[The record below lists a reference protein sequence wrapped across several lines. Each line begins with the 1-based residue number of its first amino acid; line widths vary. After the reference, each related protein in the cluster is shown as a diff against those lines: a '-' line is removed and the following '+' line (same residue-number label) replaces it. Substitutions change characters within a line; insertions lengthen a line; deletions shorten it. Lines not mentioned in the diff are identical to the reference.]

1 MLQWTEQF
9 ATGSTMLD
17 EQHRTLIKNINH
29 LEELVRI
36 TNPTRVEAE
45 FIISVVNYL
54 ESYTQTH
61 FLFEEQCMESYRCPV
76 HQSNKDAHAQFLIF
90 FQNFKQRCAAE
101 GLRTE
106 ALASLHQTLST
117 WIREHILRID
127 AQLKPCLKR

>member
-45 FIISVVNYL
+45 FIISVV
-54 ESYTQTH
+54 
-61 FLFEEQCMESYRCPV
+61 
-76 HQSNKDAHAQFLIF
+76 
-90 FQNFKQRCAAE
+90 
-101 GLRTE
+101 
-106 ALASLHQTLST
+106 
-117 WIREHILRID
+117 
-127 AQLKPCLKR
+127 